1 MGMLDNVMQK
11 LGGSPAGLQGLTQ
24 KLTQGGLGQQVQ
36 SWIGHG
42 DNHPVSGQQVTAA
55 LGENQVRQLADQAGV
70 PPEEMSEK
78 LARDLPQYVDQATP
92 GGQLPRAPGT
102 GDARGPSGR

>member
-1 MGMLDNVMQK
+1 MGMLDNVLQK
-11 LGGSPAGLQGLTQ
+11 LGGSESLQGLTQ

-42 DNHPVSGQQVTAA
+42 DNRPVSGQQITDA

-70 PPEEMSEK
+70 SPDAVSET
-78 LARDLPQYVDQATP
+78 LAKDLPQYVDQATP
-92 GGQLPRAPGT
+92 DGQLPAAGT
-102 GDARGPSGR
+102 MGDTRSSSSR

>member
-1 MGMLDNVMQK
+1 MGMLEGVMQR
-11 LGGSPAGLQGLTQ
+11 LGGSQAGLQGLTQ

-42 DNHPVSGQQVTAA
+42 DNHPVSGQQVTQA
-55 LGENQVRQLADQAGV
+55 LGENQVQQLADQADV

-78 LARDLPQYVDQATP
+78 LAKDLPQ
-92 GGQLPRAPGT
+92 
-102 GDARGPSGR
+102 

>member
-1 MGMLDNVMQK
+1 MGMLDGVMQR
-11 LGGSPAGLQGLTQ
+11 LGGSQAGLQGLTH
-24 KLTQGGLGQQVQ
+24 KLTQGGLSQQLQ

-42 DNHPVSGQQVTAA
+42 DSHPVSGQQGTRA
-55 LGENQVRQLADQAGV
+55 LGEVQVQQLADQAGV

-92 GGQLPRAPGT
+92 DGQLPGAA
-102 GDARGPSGR
+102 DAGGSRGASGR